1 MIKDILWKL
10 HTPKAAKVLLY
21 KTYYFLIVTHGAE
34 TWVWSKKYQTRMQAD
49 GMKFLCS
56 IVK

>member
-21 KTYYFLIVTHGAE
+21 KTYYFPMVTHGAE
-34 TWVWSKKYQTRMQAD
+34 TWVWTKKDQTRMQAD
-49 GMKFLCS
+49 ETKFLCS
-56 IVK
+56 IEK